1 MGWSANS
8 KWIFTKNNDLR
19 TGKKMYLPDLSI
31 DSLKCPKPPSYYRGS
46 PGDTT
51 MVYVEPVFFNVA
63 SGKEIKVDLPRSTHI
78 NSIAKR
84 WSKKPSIV
92 YLESTSRGF
101 QNKAIHRLDL
111 NTEIGRASCRER
123 E

>member
-1 MGWSANS
+1 KVDRPEYLRVEWSGDC
-8 KWIFTKNNDLR
+8 KWISLDIRDLR
-19 TGKKMYLPDLSI
+19 TSEKMLLLGWSI
-31 DSLKCPKPPSYYRGS
+31 DSLYRPELLSYYRGS
-46 PGDTT
+46 LGDTT

-101 QNKAIHRLDL
+101 QNKAIHRIDL
-111 NTEIGRASCRER
+111 NT
-123 E
+123 